1 MRSVDMRV
9 CSPYCHSALI
19 QKKNRDLGGTEAAV
33 IRFFEK
39 LSLACLMPRRK
50 TKCDLALR
58 MTAMTEPTGGKPVY
72 SWRRASIGS
81 INAARRAG

>member
-1 MRSVDMRV
+1 
-9 CSPYCHSALI
+9 
-19 QKKNRDLGGTEAAV
+19 
-33 IRFFEK
+33 
-39 LSLACLMPRRK
+39 MPRRK